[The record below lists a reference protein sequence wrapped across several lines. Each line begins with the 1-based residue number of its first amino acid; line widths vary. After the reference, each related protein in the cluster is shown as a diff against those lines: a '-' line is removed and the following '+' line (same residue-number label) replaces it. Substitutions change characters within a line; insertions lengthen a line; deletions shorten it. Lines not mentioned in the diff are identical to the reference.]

1 MNDSHEYSSCDTTQE
16 ELTKAIS
23 QLAESLFE
31 DSMKSNTSFVT
42 EMRAKFPEEMNIE
55 SIHAIVGYSL
65 DQALTAMV
73 IDRFPEAKN
82 NRRLLNALMAWE
94 KIYRITGN
102 LVEFVHGTMVCCMDR
117 GRWIANAYIQFVRT
131 GDPPDMTIDEK
142 CFWKPEFGSAMEW
155 MTLCESIVQMQCGRS
170 QDFVAIY
177 SKLAL
182 NKK

>member
-1 MNDSHEYSSCDTTQE
+1 MNDSREHSSCNITQE
-16 ELTKAIS
+16 ELAKAVS

-31 DSMKSNTSFVT
+31 DSMRSNAAFVD
-42 EMRAKFPEEMNIE
+42 EMRAKFPMEMSIE

-82 NRRLLNALMAWE
+82 NRRLLCALMAWE

-102 LVEFVHGTMVCCMDR
+102 LVEFVRGTMVCCMDC
-117 GRWIANAYIQFVRT
+117 GRWIANAYVRFIRT
-131 GDPPDMTIDEK
+131 GDLPDMTIGEK
-142 CFWKPEFGSAMEW
+142 CFWKPEFGSAAEW
-155 MTLCESIVQMQCGRS
+155 MSLCESIVQMQYGRS